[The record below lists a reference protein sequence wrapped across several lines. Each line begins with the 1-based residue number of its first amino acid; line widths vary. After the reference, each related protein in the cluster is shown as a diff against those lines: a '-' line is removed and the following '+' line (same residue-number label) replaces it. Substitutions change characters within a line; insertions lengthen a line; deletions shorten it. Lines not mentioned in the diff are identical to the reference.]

1 MNALATIADRFHDA
15 CMGGEGWEA
24 CQRYCLPDATFSH
37 EGSMLADCRTVE
49 AYTEHVKAMLTPIP
63 NLRREV
69 RAIAVDEDR
78 SQVIVH
84 YLMKGTHTDEGAP
97 HPPTGKGF
105 ASNSVLVFEFEGDL
119 IRHVTKVWNDG
130 YTLQQIGWLEPY
142 VALHQPS
149 VPGPPLNGPA
159 TRAVTQLP

>member
-1 MNALATIADRFHDA
+1 MNAMVTIADRFHDA

-24 CQRYCLPDATFSH
+24 CQHYCLPDATFAH
-37 EGSMLADCRTVE
+37 EGALLTDVRTLE
-49 AYTEHVKAMLTPIP
+49 AYTEQVKAMLVPIP

-69 RAIAVDEDR
+69 RAIAVDEAR
-78 SQVIVH
+78 SQVILH
-84 YLMKGTHTDEGAP
+84 YFMKGTHTDEGAP

-105 ASNSVLVFEFEGDL
+105 VSNSVLVIEFEGDL

-142 VALHQPS
+142 VANYHPS
-149 VPGPPLNGPA
+149 VPGPPLKGPT
-159 TRAVTQLP
+159 TRAVIQLP

>member
-1 MNALATIADRFHDA
+1 M
-15 CMGGEGWEA
+15 
-24 CQRYCLPDATFSH
+24 
-37 EGSMLADCRTVE
+37 
-49 AYTEHVKAMLTPIP
+49 PIP

-69 RAIAVDEDR
+69 CAIAVDEER
-78 SQVIVH
+78 SQVILH

-130 YTLQQIGWLEPY
+130 FTLQQIGWLEPY
-142 VALHQPS
+142 TGLHQPS
-149 VPGPPLNGPA
+149 VPGPPLKGPA